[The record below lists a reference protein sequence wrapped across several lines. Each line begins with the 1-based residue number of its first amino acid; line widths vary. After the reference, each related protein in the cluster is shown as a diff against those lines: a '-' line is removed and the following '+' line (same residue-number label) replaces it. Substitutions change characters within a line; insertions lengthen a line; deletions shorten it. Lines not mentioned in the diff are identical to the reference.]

1 VNHRQKVL
9 KYWPQE
15 TLTKGTAQYYRPPC
29 YSHCSVASLYKFF
42 ISFLP
47 NKLHKEG
54 GKWYKDRSR
63 LTGVH
68 GEAMTKNALH
78 QKFIFFP
85 SNSKHLLK
93 NILSI
98 DIYFN
103 KAAYFALV
111 LENLNSLRCAGTCDK
126 TFNPIVIISPK
137 DLQEYN

>member
-9 KYWPQE
+9 KHWPLR
-15 TLTKGTAQYYRPPC
+15 TLTKGTAQYYGPPC
-29 YSHCSVASLYKFF
+29 TSHCSVASLYKFF

-78 QKFIFFP
+78 QKFIFF
-85 SNSKHLLK
+85 SKHLLK

-103 KAAYFALV
+103 KAAHFAFA
-111 LENLNSLRCAGTCDK
+111 LENLNSLGCAGSCDK
-126 TFNPIVIISPK
+126 NIHFIITLSPK
-137 DLQEYN
+137 DLKEYN